1 MNQTI
6 ISWLLV
12 YLGLIFVLLE
22 LFIGIETGFDLVLIG
37 IALMIGGGAG
47 NWMGSW
53 EVGVATATI
62 ITILYIIF
70 GRQFVKSKLKVQ
82 TKSTN
87 IESLIGKRGVVTKEI
102 APHRAGQIKVNS
114 ELWRAISNKKIAPK
128 TEVIIEEIHGVT
140 AQVI

>member
-1 MNQTI
+1 
-6 ISWLLV
+6 
-12 YLGLIFVLLE
+12 
-22 LFIGIETGFDLVLIG
+22 
-37 IALMIGGGAG
+37 
-47 NWMGSW
+47 MGSW

-102 APHRAGQIKVNS
+102 APHRPGQITVNG
-114 ELWRAISNKKIAPK
+114 ERWRAAANQKLIGK
-128 TEVIIEEIHGVT
+128 TEVIVQKIDGVT
-140 AQVI
+140 ASVVKYHENIRTLK